1 MPEDVNEALE
11 RFRIFL
17 DCFSLDAIIDEES
30 GFTVNDGHLLAGE
43 IEMLAIERRKEQQF
57 SRDDT

>member
-17 DCFSLDAIIDEES
+17 DRFSLDATIDEES
-30 GFTVNDGHLLAGE
+30 GFTANDGNLLAGE
-43 IEMLAIERRKEQQF
+43 IEMLAIERHKEQQF
-57 SRDDT
+57 SRDGT